1 MGFLLVCVQLSVLS
15 TTYFTYFLLSMCVFI
30 TLKISLIFVLRCSL
44 YFLLTDNEISDVGL
58 SLNPA
63 I

>member
-1 MGFLLVCVQLSVLS
+1 MGFLPVCVQISVLS
-15 TTYFTYFLLSMCVFI
+15 ATYFTYFLLSMCDFI
-30 TLKISLIFVLRCSL
+30 TLKISLIFVLRL
-44 YFLLTDNEISDVGL
+44 YCLLTDNEISDVGL